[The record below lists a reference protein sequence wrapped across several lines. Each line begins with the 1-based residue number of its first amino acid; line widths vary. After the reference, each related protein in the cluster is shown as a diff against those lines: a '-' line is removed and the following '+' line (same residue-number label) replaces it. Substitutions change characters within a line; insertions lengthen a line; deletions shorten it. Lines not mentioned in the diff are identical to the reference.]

1 MSGVPPD
8 YVMPDYRMTVRFVSS
23 GLTGDFVG
31 RPKNIGGSYSCDYN
45 FGKIEGPANEDT
57 IDESLHHAKRQ
68 VLKLVTIVVS
78 NATNS

>member
-8 YVMPDYRMTVRFVSS
+8 YVMPDYRMTVRLVFS

-31 RPKNIGGSYSCDYN
+31 RPKNVYASYLCDYD
-45 FGKIEGPANEDT
+45 FGKIEGPANEDS
-57 IDESLHHAKRQ
+57 INESLHHAKRQ